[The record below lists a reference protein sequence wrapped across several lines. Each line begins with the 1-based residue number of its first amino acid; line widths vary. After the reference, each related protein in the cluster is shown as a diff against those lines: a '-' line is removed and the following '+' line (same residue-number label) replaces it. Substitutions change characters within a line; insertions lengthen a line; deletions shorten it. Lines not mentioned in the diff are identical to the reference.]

1 MFKNLET
8 NQYKW
13 RFVEEEMSQTKF
25 SEITKSQVTW
35 GEASTQFPLEDIQLI
50 LSREER
56 GVDLC

>member
-13 RFVEEEMSQTKF
+13 RFVEEEMSQPKF
-25 SEITKSQVTW
+25 SEITKSQVTR